1 MKNVI
6 SSPFVKRRENLE
18 LKNLGFKEL
27 NIGDN
32 VLSAIYTMG
41 YEEPSPIQKETIPLI
56 LSGRDV
62 IGQAR
67 SGSGKT
73 AAFGIPL
80 VEMTDLEDHNVQA
93 LILTPT
99 RELAEQVARE
109 IASIGRKRRV
119 RVYAIYG
126 GVPIGPQLEKL
137 RRGIHILVGTPG
149 RLLDHLRR
157 RTLNL
162 RNVRVVVLD
171 EADRMLDMGFIDD
184 ISTILFHG
192 KNRKQTLLFSATMP
206 YEVIE
211 LSRKYMKNPI
221 AVKISRDE
229 LIVEHIDQYYVET
242 SRRNK
247 LEVLMRILDEHHG
260 QKIMVFCAT
269 KRKTT
274 HVAWK
279 LRKARYSTLCLN
291 GDMTQ
296 SQRNWSMAAFREPG
310 SKILVATDVA
320 SRGIDVPTTDLVINF
335 DIPRN
340 LKDYVHRIGRAGRFD
355 RKGKSI
361 TLITQE
367 DYSFLRRILRSNKME
382 KYSFSGKRKFD
393 KRRF

>member
-1 MKNVI
+1 M
-6 SSPFVKRRENLE
+6 
-18 LKNLGFKEL
+18 GFKEL

-73 AAFGIPL
+73 AAFSIPL
-80 VEMTDLEDHNVQA
+80 VEMTDLADRNVQV

-109 IASIGRKRRV
+109 IANIGRKRKV
-119 RVYAIYG
+119 RVYTIYG
-126 GVPIGPQLEKL
+126 GVPIGPQVDKL

-157 RTLNL
+157 KTLNL

-221 AVKISRDE
+221 TVKISRDE

-242 SRRNK
+242 SRKNK
-247 LEVLMRILDEHHG
+247 LEVLMRILDEHNG
-260 QKIMVFCAT
+260 KKIIVFCAT

-279 LRKARYSTLCLN
+279 LRKSRYSTLCLN

-296 SQRNWSMAAFREPG
+296 GQRNWSMAAFREPG

-355 RKGKSI
+355 RRGKAI

-367 DYSFLRRILRSNKME
+367 DHSFLKRILRSNKME
-382 KYSFSGKRKFD
+382 KYYFSGKR
-393 KRRF
+393 RF